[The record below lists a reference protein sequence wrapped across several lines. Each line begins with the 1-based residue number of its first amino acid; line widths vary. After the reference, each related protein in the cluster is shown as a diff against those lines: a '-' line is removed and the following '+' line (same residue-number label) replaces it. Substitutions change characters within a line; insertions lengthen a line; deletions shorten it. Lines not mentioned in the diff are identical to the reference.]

1 MAALARPKEWVGL
14 VTFSSVATSPSP
26 SSTSWPFQDHHCCFV
41 PLSAATST
49 PAPKFT
55 LITPRRALFMRI
67 FNVRPA
73 VTCIHHRTHHKSCK
87 ANSQK
92 TLGVKKVANCQTS
105 SIKVDQKSK
114 FWRAKIFSKTLI
126 GLKLAQLCWR
136 VRPVFAQYQHLQI
149 QANTNTNLQIQACL
163 TLSVCL
169 EHGQVAE
176 CEQRPFKERFN
187 VTLYKPQF
195 FPLRLYARLYAWVL
209 LPYSWKTKTNSSL
222 KVKTLVSWWLMSVKQ
237 GGKRHWRVEILC
249 STGLSPCLVIKNV
262 TDMISMAIKRCS
274 SYAVWQWKCVTMK
287 KVVKEGTKRHLSC
300 ASPASQM
307 RLTMRGTYVGATL
320 CPRLFS
326 LTKNTDLFLHKYFE

>member
-1 MAALARPKEWVGL
+1 ML
-14 VTFSSVATSPSP
+14 
-26 SSTSWPFQDHHCCFV
+26 
-41 PLSAATST
+41 
-49 PAPKFT
+49 
-55 LITPRRALFMRI
+55 
-67 FNVRPA
+67 
-73 VTCIHHRTHHKSCK
+73 
-87 ANSQK
+87 
-92 TLGVKKVANCQTS
+92 
-105 SIKVDQKSK
+105 
-114 FWRAKIFSKTLI
+114 
-126 GLKLAQLCWR
+126 
-136 VRPVFAQYQHLQI
+136 VFAQVQHLQIQANTNTNLQI

-249 STGLSPCLVIKNV
+249 STGLSPYLVIKNI
-262 TDMISMAIKRCS
+262 TDMATKKCS
-274 SYAVWQWKCVTMK
+274 SCAVWQWKCVTTK

-320 CPRLFS
+320 DQGFFHWQKIQIFFCTNTLNNLQKYRLRGWQRGERIS
-326 LTKNTDLFLHKYFE
+326 EQLFDQDFLFRFLRR

>member
-1 MAALARPKEWVGL
+1 ML
-14 VTFSSVATSPSP
+14 
-26 SSTSWPFQDHHCCFV
+26 
-41 PLSAATST
+41 
-49 PAPKFT
+49 
-55 LITPRRALFMRI
+55 
-67 FNVRPA
+67 
-73 VTCIHHRTHHKSCK
+73 
-87 ANSQK
+87 
-92 TLGVKKVANCQTS
+92 
-105 SIKVDQKSK
+105 
-114 FWRAKIFSKTLI
+114 
-126 GLKLAQLCWR
+126 
-136 VRPVFAQYQHLQI
+136 VFAQVQHLQIQANTNTNSQI

-163 TLSVCL
+163 TLSACL

-195 FPLRLYARLYAWVL
+195 FPLRLNARLYAWVL

-249 STGLSPCLVIKNV
+249 STGLSPYLVIKNV
-262 TDMISMAIKRCS
+262 IDMISMFIKKCS
-274 SYAVWQWKCVTMK
+274 SCCVIMK

-320 CPRLFS
+320 WPRLFS
-326 LTKNTDLFLHKYFE
+326 LTKNTDLFCTNTLNNLQKYKSRRRQRGERISEQLFDQDFLFRFLRR